1 MKIIGLT
8 GSIGMGKTT
17 TASFF
22 KAEGVPVHDSDECV
36 HRLYAGD
43 AVPLIADIDPS
54 FVENGTVKRQILA
67 AAIAQKPQL
76 LRVIEELIHPLVTKD
91 RKQFLER
98 ARIGGHA
105 LVVVDIPLL
114 LERGFEHDVDV
125 VLVVTAPAQIQE
137 DRVLRRPGMTKEKL
151 EMIRSRQMSSDKK
164 VKSAHIVFDTSRG
177 LDELKQDVKS
187 LIRSLST

>member
-1 MKIIGLT
+1 MRIIGLT

-43 AVPLIADIDPS
+43 AAPLIADIDPS
-54 FVENGTVKRQILA
+54 FVENGTVNRQILA
-67 AAIAQKPQL
+67 DAIAQRPQL
-76 LRVIEELIHPLVTKD
+76 LSVIEEIVHPLVTKD

-98 ARIGGHA
+98 AHIAGHE
-105 LVVVDIPLL
+105 LVVLDIPLL
-114 LERGFEHDVDV
+114 LERGLEHDVDF
-125 VLVVTAPAQIQE
+125 VLVVTTPPQMQE

-151 EMIRSRQMSSDKK
+151 KMIRSRQMSSDKK
-164 VKSAHIVFDTSRG
+164 VQSAHMVFDTSRG
-177 LDELKQDVKS
+177 LEELKQDVKS
-187 LIRSLST
+187 LIRSLSS